1 MPQFSSPSLFGF
13 GETACAMSEPF
24 RSPKPLGKK
33 YEQDIPQFEVLN
45 VMSGKGLKKT
55 FLQTLN

>member
-1 MPQFSSPSLFGF
+1 
-13 GETACAMSEPF
+13 MSEPF